1 MGAHIKNHVTDKD
14 IQPCLGHSKQGNEA
28 NQTCLRGST
37 VRYMHSSSRGPQ
49 FSSMQLLIATAPGNP
64 KPSAGLHAKT
74 HTQTQTYEDNEIYT
88 KIKSLTYVLGNVSL
102 SKVIKAIFQRRE
114 EMLYIIYKNEHT

>member
-1 MGAHIKNHVTDKD
+1 MEESVSKKKLSVGDRDEKELWSTSNWQYKSVKGLMGAYIKNHVTDKD

-37 VRYMHSSSRGPQ
+37 VRYMHSSSRGSQ
-49 FSSMQLLIATAPGNP
+49 FSFRQLLIATAPGNL

-74 HTQTQTYEDNEIYT
+74 HT
-88 KIKSLTYVLGNVSL
+88 
-102 SKVIKAIFQRRE
+102 
-114 EMLYIIYKNEHT
+114 

>member
-1 MGAHIKNHVTDKD
+1 MGESVSKKKLSVGDRDEKELWSTSNWQYKSVKGLMGAHIKD

-37 VRYMHSSSRGPQ
+37 VRYMHSSSRGSQ
-49 FSSMQLLIATAPGNP
+49 FSSRQLLIATAPGNP

-74 HTQTQTYEDNEIYT
+74 HT
-88 KIKSLTYVLGNVSL
+88 
-102 SKVIKAIFQRRE
+102 
-114 EMLYIIYKNEHT
+114 